1 MTIALVRFGIFATVL
16 VVLVLLERRFP
27 HRAWRTE
34 RTERWLSHGGLGLI
48 AVAVPALLVR
58 ITPVLAGVGA
68 ASWAARQGFGLLN
81 IAPLSAIWAIPLAIL
96 LLDLAIYGQHRAM
109 HRLPVLWRLHA
120 VHHHDQDLD
129 VTSAL
134 RFHPVEI
141 LLSTLYKA
149 GVAALIGAPVVAVI
163 IHETLLSAMALFN
176 HANIAL
182 PPRIERWVQ
191 PLIVTPTMHIRH
203 HSTVRAE
210 HDSNYGNAL
219 SIWDRLFG
227 SYCPEPATPK
237 AFAIGLPDTQT
248 QSVTG
253 LGWLLA
259 LPIARVDGR

>member
-1 MTIALVRFGIFATVL
+1 MTIALIRFGIFV
-16 VVLVLLERRFP
+16 VVLTAMVMLERRFP
-27 HRAWRTE
+27 LRAWRTD
-34 RTERWLSHGGLGLI
+34 RPQRWLSHGGLGLLT
-48 AVAVPALLVR
+48 VAVPALLVR
-58 ITPVLAGVGA
+58 ITPALAGVGA
-68 ASWAARQGFGLLN
+68 ASWAASQGFGVLN
-81 IAPLSAIWAIPLAIL
+81 IMPLGATGAIVLAIL

-109 HRLPVLWRLHA
+109 HRWPILWRLHA

-134 RFHPVEI
+134 RFHPAEI
-141 LLSTLYKA
+141 LLSTIYKA

-163 IHETLLSAMALFN
+163 IHETMLSAMALFN

-191 PLIVTPTMHIRH
+191 PVIVTPTMHVRH
-203 HSTVRAE
+203 HATVRAE

-227 SYCPEPATPK
+227 SYCPEPTTPRP
-237 AFAIGLPDTQT
+237 FPIGLAETQN
-248 QSVTG
+248 QSVTR

-259 LPIARVDGR
+259 LPFRKNNG

>member
-1 MTIALVRFGIFATVL
+1 MTIGLVRLGIFALTL
-16 VVLVLLERRFP
+16 AALLLLERRFP
-27 HRAWRTE
+27 HRAWRTD
-34 RTERWLSHGGLGLI
+34 RTERWLSHGGLGLL
-48 AVAVPALLVR
+48 AVAVPAVLVR
-58 ITPVLAGVGA
+58 ITPALAGVGA
-68 ASWAARQGFGLLN
+68 ASWAASRGVGLLN
-81 IAPLSAIWAIPLAIL
+81 IAPLGAIWSIPLAIL
-96 LLDLAIYGQHRAM
+96 LLDLAMYGQHRAM

-134 RFHPVEI
+134 RFHPAEI

-163 IHETLLSAMALFN
+163 IHETLLSVMALFN

-182 PPRIERWVQ
+182 PHGVERWVQ
-191 PLIVTPTMHIRH
+191 PVIVTPTMHVRH

-227 SYCPEPATPK
+227 SYCPEPATP
-237 AFAIGLPDTQT
+237 ALFPIGLPETQRRT
-248 QSVTG
+248 VTG

-259 LPIARVDGR
+259 LPFRRQSG